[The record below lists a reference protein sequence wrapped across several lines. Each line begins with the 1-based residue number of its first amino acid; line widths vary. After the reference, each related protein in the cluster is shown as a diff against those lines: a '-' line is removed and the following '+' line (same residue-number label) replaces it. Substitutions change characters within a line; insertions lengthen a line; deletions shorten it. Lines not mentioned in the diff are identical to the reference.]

1 MASRSHWSVRLP
13 IFPIYMYITLVFVF
27 SLFFLFFLPLTHHHF
42 ISNPSYP
49 SKTRMH
55 NWTESRWNGR
65 WSGDPHGLRWPHPLT
80 CSRPYFFFIYYF
92 FFFFVFPPPNYK
104 LIRIKEEEKKNKD
117 ARTQVKDDRSYV
129 TITNRCLPC
138 WHAKTSLSDL
148 IAKEKNAPFLFLSKI
163 FFLKERN
170 K

>member
-104 LIRIKEEEKKNKD
+104 LIRIKEEEKEWRCAHTGKRWSIICYNNKPLPSML
-117 ARTQVKDDRSYV
+117 ACENLVKWS
-129 TITNRCLPC
+129 NREG
-138 WHAKTSLSDL
+138 
-148 IAKEKNAPFLFLSKI
+148 KECAI
-163 FFLKERN
+163 FFFRKFSF
-170 K
+170 

>member
-1 MASRSHWSVRLP
+1 MVRRSARFEMATSAHL
-13 IFPIYMYITLVFVF
+13 F
-27 SLFFLFFLPLTHHHF
+27 SA
-42 ISNPSYP
+42 I
-49 SKTRMH
+49 
-55 NWTESRWNGR
+55 
-65 WSGDPHGLRWPHPLT
+65 
-80 CSRPYFFFIYYF
+80 FFFIYYF

-104 LIRIKEEEKKNKD
+104 LIRIKEEEKKNED

-148 IAKEKNAPFLFLSKI
+148 IAKEKNAPFSLLFK
-163 FFLKERN
+163 RN